1 MENKKPIIIAV
12 VLFIALLL
20 IIGLILLLKNN
31 FQSVPDA
38 SDLPGETSPFPRI
51 TSSYKKPL
59 PSDQADKLNESNQSS
74 DQSNKSPGSEL
85 TPTPVTFTGYSDDT
99 GFTKEET
106 NMYEQINALRRKGQ
120 VNEADFTLSYN
131 YETAQFDVYFP
142 QVKDENSKS
151 LQTYLNNNYPD
162 IPKNTFTSFIGTP
175 PPTPTITTRP
185 QGGLYDP
192 VATNETNPNFP
203 NTNNNPIAIRPTNSA
218 NQNSF
223 TNSAGGSNSGSNSNQ
238 NESLKKSAINMMEA
252 ILDITNSN
260 STSPQSS
267 PSTITT
273 PSTSPLTPGAQP
285 TSAPIDST
293 PNTTYTTEAQTCLKN
308 KSVYQQ
314 AAAQTGV
321 PWEILAGIHYVEGGC
336 ATNQSLVSGRVI
348 GNNEPDVHGN
358 CSSSNAGPGKPYPI
372 AGGCAFRSLLDTAIY
387 GANHLI
393 GKIGRI
399 PSSQQD
405 YAKALGRYNGTGNA
419 NCGRTPFASCPA
431 PYEGYDHIYP
441 MSKLDSAHQTMYLV
455 YCADYT
461 QCNPPKVYTRP
472 GVLTIAALLQNN

>member
-59 PSDQADKLNESNQSS
+59 PSDQ
-74 DQSNKSPGSEL
+74 SNKSPGSEL

-106 NMYEQINALRRKGQ
+106 DMYEQINALRRKGQ

-185 QGGLYDP
+185 Q
-192 VATNETNPNFP
+192 
-203 NTNNNPIAIRPTNSA
+203 
-218 NQNSF
+218 
-223 TNSAGGSNSGSNSNQ
+223 
-238 NESLKKSAINMMEA
+238 
-252 ILDITNSN
+252 
-260 STSPQSS
+260 
-267 PSTITT
+267 
-273 PSTSPLTPGAQP
+273 
-285 TSAPIDST
+285 
-293 PNTTYTTEAQTCLKN
+293 
-308 KSVYQQ
+308 
-314 AAAQTGV
+314 
-321 PWEILAGIHYVEGGC
+321 
-336 ATNQSLVSGRVI
+336 
-348 GNNEPDVHGN
+348 
-358 CSSSNAGPGKPYPI
+358 
-372 AGGCAFRSLLDTAIY
+372 
-387 GANHLI
+387 
-393 GKIGRI
+393 
-399 PSSQQD
+399 
-405 YAKALGRYNGTGNA
+405 
-419 NCGRTPFASCPA
+419 
-431 PYEGYDHIYP
+431 
-441 MSKLDSAHQTMYLV
+441 
-455 YCADYT
+455 
-461 QCNPPKVYTRP
+461 
-472 GVLTIAALLQNN
+472 